1 MHARACMQSMFSRA
15 TKFNQPLGGWN
26 TTNVDDFSYMFSGAK
41 EFSQSLASWTVKEAK
56 TEEMFDDSFDPELA
70 PKGKICN
77 LM

>member
-1 MHARACMQSMFSRA
+1 MQSMFSRA

-70 PKGKICN
+70 PKGKGCN